1 MLTNVGILWT
11 FWLHRA
17 YFSKKKKQTSMENE
31 NGWRENVFLYNVYTE
46 SISNHSCTIAHCSAW
61 LSID

>member
-31 NGWRENVFLYNVYTE
+31 NGWRENVFCIMFTQNQSVITVVL
-46 SISNHSCTIAHCSAW
+46 
-61 LSID
+61 